1 MVSVELYQTPVIQI
15 TVIKIMYK
23 REQVQVKRAKN
34 TS

>member
-1 MVSVELYQTPVIQI
+1 MVSVELYQTQVIQI
-15 TVIKIMYK
+15 TVIKVMYK